1 VAAAVAAI
9 LVLLIGGVLAVVLLA
24 GGGDERPV
32 AGDDT
37 SDSSTVS
44 TPATTP
50 PTGETQPTGAT
61 ATTGGSTS
69 AEQTLYCR
77 KMSIVQLELT
87 SFRTGT
93 LTDSDLDAM
102 VTGLDE
108 LAPIAPAEV
117 APDVDTFLGGLT
129 SLQSLLDELDV
140 TFEQFQ
146 DVAFLTDAAEDWTPE
161 QVEQIQN
168 VSTQL
173 TDPAFV
179 NSGTNIDT
187 DFRGRC

>member
-1 VAAAVAAI
+1 MAAAFAAI
-9 LVLLIGGVLAVVLLA
+9 SVLLVGGVLAVVLLA

-44 TPATTP
+44 TPATT

-161 QVEQIQN
+161 QVEQIQD

>member
-1 VAAAVAAI
+1 VAAAFAAI
-9 LVLLIGGVLAVVLLA
+9 SVLLIGGVLAVVLLA

-50 PTGETQPTGAT
+50 TGETQPTGAT

-87 SFRTGT
+87 GFRTGT

-161 QVEQIQN
+161 QVEQIQD

>member
-1 VAAAVAAI
+1 VAAAFAAI

-44 TPATTP
+44 TPATT

-161 QVEQIQN
+161 QVEQIQD

>member
-1 VAAAVAAI
+1 MAAAFAAI

-44 TPATTP
+44 TPATT

-161 QVEQIQN
+161 QVEQIQD

>member
-1 VAAAVAAI
+1 MAAAFAAI
-9 LVLLIGGVLAVVLLA
+9 SVLLIGGVLAVVLLA

-50 PTGETQPTGAT
+50 TGETQPTGAT

-87 SFRTGT
+87 GFRTGT

-161 QVEQIQN
+161 QVEQIQD

>member
-1 VAAAVAAI
+1 MAAAFAAI

-44 TPATTP
+44 TPATT

>member
-1 VAAAVAAI
+1 
-9 LVLLIGGVLAVVLLA
+9 
-24 GGGDERPV
+24 
-32 AGDDT
+32 
-37 SDSSTVS
+37 
-44 TPATTP
+44 
-50 PTGETQPTGAT
+50 
-61 ATTGGSTS
+61 
-69 AEQTLYCR
+69 
-77 KMSIVQLELT
+77 MSIVQLELT

-161 QVEQIQN
+161 QVEQIQD

>member
-1 VAAAVAAI
+1 VAAAFAAI

-50 PTGETQPTGAT
+50 TGETQPTGAT

-87 SFRTGT
+87 GFRTGT

-146 DVAFLTDAAEDWTPE
+146 DVAFLTDAATDWTPD
-161 QVEQIQN
+161 QLQQIQN
-168 VSTQL
+168 VTTQL
-173 TDPAFV
+173 TNPTFLDA
-179 NSGTNIDT
+179 GRNIDA
-187 DFRGRC
+187 DFRTRC

>member
-1 VAAAVAAI
+1 MAAAVAAI

-44 TPATTP
+44 TPATT

>member
-1 VAAAVAAI
+1 VAAAFAAI
-9 LVLLIGGVLAVVLLA
+9 SVLLIGGVLAVVLLA

-44 TPATTP
+44 TPATT

-161 QVEQIQN
+161 QVEQIQD